1 MPILQ
6 RLYSL
11 LRRVTALET
20 NGVAWTRK
28 PAVDYIDFETQSV
41 EPAFVTGRAWGAN
54 GALNVCTDIA
64 GSIIQVGEELQCKV
78 VNKSGVKLL
87 NGTPVYVSGAQGNR
101 PKVGLPIN
109 TDDST
114 FICIG
119 LVTADIEIN
128 QEGRVVVEG
137 ICRDMDTEAYMVGDL
152 VYVGS
157 TLGKLTNV
165 RPEGTSYYCAI
176 GLVLVAHKNFGQVI
190 VHVRRTERLG
200 GTTTKR
206 PTNPRIGWIYF
217 DTSLGV
223 NGKPIWWTGTV
234 WVDATGTTV

>member
-1 MPILQ
+1 M
-6 RLYSL
+6 
-11 LRRVTALET
+11 RRVTALELS
-20 NGVAWTRK
+20 GVPWSRT
-28 PAVDYIDFETQSV
+28 PQVDYVDFATQSA
-41 EPAFVTGRAWGAN
+41 EPAFVTGRVWGRN
-54 GALNVCTDIA
+54 GVINVCTDIA
-64 GSIIQVGEELQCKV
+64 GSIIQVGEELQCTV

-109 TDDST
+109 TDDAT

-128 QEGRVVVEG
+128 AEGRVVVEG
-137 ICRDMDTEAYMVGDL
+137 ICHDMDTQAFTVGDL

-157 TLGKLTNV
+157 TLGGLTNV

-176 GLVLVAHKNFGQVI
+176 GLVLVAHQNKGEVM

-200 GTTTKR
+200 GTTANRT
-206 PTNPRIGWIYF
+206 TNPRIGWIYF
-217 DTSLGV
+217 DTTL
-223 NGKPIWWTGTV
+223 GKPIWWNGTA
-234 WVDATGTTV
+234 WIDATGASV

>member
-101 PKVGLPIN
+101 PKVGSPSTRTTRPLSASGLLPQTLRLTKKGASLSRASAATWIRKLIRLEIS
-109 TDDST
+109 ST
-114 FICIG
+114 
-119 LVTADIEIN
+119 
-128 QEGRVVVEG
+128 
-137 ICRDMDTEAYMVGDL
+137 
-152 VYVGS
+152 S
-157 TLGKLTNV
+157 
-165 RPEGTSYYCAI
+165 
-176 GLVLVAHKNFGQVI
+176 
-190 VHVRRTERLG
+190 VRRWA
-200 GTTTKR
+200 
-206 PTNPRIGWIYF
+206 N
-217 DTSLGV
+217 
-223 NGKPIWWTGTV
+223 
-234 WVDATGTTV
+234 